1 MASVTFG
8 LTSVAFD
15 CASENI
21 SELNRKT
28 TFDATF
34 LFILRSIEASAV
46 IFVGPAFEVIQ
57 GSVGKVQIFY
67 KKDIL
72 VTGQFLGSCRK
83 DHEIRKP
90 QFEVPMI
97 DNF

>member
-1 MASVTFG
+1 MTCHFRPSV
-8 LTSVAFD
+8 VFD
-15 CASENI
+15 CTPANI
-21 SELNRKT
+21 SELNRKRLLMR
-28 TFDATF
+28 

-46 IFVGPAFEVIQ
+46 IFVGPAFDQ

>member
-1 MASVTFG
+1 MPLSVLHQSF
-8 LTSVAFD
+8 FD
-15 CASENI
+15 CTSANI
-21 SELNRKT
+21 SELNRKQLLMR
-28 TFDATF
+28 
-34 LFILRSIEASAV
+34 LFTLRSIEDSAV
-46 IFVGPAFEVIQ
+46 IFVGPAFDQ

-72 VTGQFLGSCRK
+72 EIAFLIGQFLSRK